1 MTSASIARAT
11 VRACTWNTSTV
22 SDVNPHYLDHVVK
35 LSETSDIEASEDIVS
50 GTGMKLLAKGAK
62 IDARARARL
71 LEFRLSKPLEN
82 MMRVVGGTDPAV
94 FHPLAE
100 TLLARHALLRGIC
113 ASVPGFDPIAILKA
127 LQLSDNVQSLLSVYA
142 GQGTGKLEHAVG
154 VAVITSAL
162 GGSLAANPAD
172 TTSLVIAALTHD
184 VGELYIDPAY
194 LASGVKLSSQQWKHV
209 ATHPIVGS
217 HVLAAM
223 PGAGPRIASVVL
235 AHHERLDG
243 FGYPQG
249 SLGTGLSMAGQMV
262 AVAEMLMG
270 LMESGPHASQRAAVA
285 MRLVPGEFQ
294 RRFIDHVMQGAR
306 ADTAAGSADASRP
319 DIGSLATRVGGM
331 AATVVHVRRQ
341 HLEHEER
348 MAKYSAPLR
357 ALVTHAYTRWD
368 RIGIAF
374 SSTGLDLVGEGDLY
388 DALDAMNTRE
398 LEEAGIV
405 LRELEWRV
413 SELERAL
420 QIRSEHF
427 SPGDSRHINELI
439 DDARQPMLLASMMAA
454 MA

>member
-1 MTSASIARAT
+1 M
-11 VRACTWNTSTV
+11 

-62 IDARARARL
+62 IDARARERL

-94 FHPLAE
+94 FHPVAE
-100 TLLARHALLRGIC
+100 SLLARHALLRGIC
-113 ASVPGFDPIAILKA
+113 ASVPGFDPIAILRA
-127 LQLSDNVQSLLSVYA
+127 LQLSDNVRSLLSVYA
-142 GQGTGKLEHAVG
+142 GRGAAKLEHAVG

-162 GGSLAANPAD
+162 GGSLAANPDD
-172 TTSLVIAALTHD
+172 TTALVVAALTHD

-194 LASGVKLSSQQWKHV
+194 LASGARLSPQQWKHV

-217 HVLAAM
+217 HVLAGM
-223 PGAGPRIASVVL
+223 PGAGPRIAGVVL

-249 SLGTGLSMAGQMV
+249 TPGAGLSMAGQMV

-270 LMESGPHASQRAAVA
+270 LTESGGHAAQRAAVA
-285 MRLVPGEFQ
+285 MRLVPGEFP
-294 RRFIDHVMQGAR
+294 RRFIDRVMQGAR
-306 ADTAAGSADASRP
+306 ADAAADADP
-319 DIGSLATRVGGM
+319 GGHDIGALAARVNGM
-331 AATVVHVRRQ
+331 AATIAHVRRQ
-341 HLEHEER
+341 HQELEPQIDQYGT
-348 MAKYSAPLR
+348 ALR

-374 SSTGLDLVGEGDLY
+374 SSTGLDGVGDDRVHGALEAMGPR
-388 DALDAMNTRE
+388 ALD
-398 LEEAGIV
+398 EASIV

-420 QIRSEHF
+420 LIRSEHF
-427 SPGDSRHINELI
+427 SPGDARVVNELI
-439 DDARQPMLLASMMAA
+439 DDARQPMLVASMMAA
-454 MA
+454 MG

>member
-1 MTSASIARAT
+1 M
-11 VRACTWNTSTV
+11 

-62 IDARARARL
+62 IDARARERL
-71 LEFRLSKPLEN
+71 LEFRLTKPLEN
-82 MMRVVGGTDPAV
+82 MMRVVGGTDPAL

-100 TLLARHALLRGIC
+100 QLLARHALLRGIC
-113 ASVPGFDPIAILKA
+113 ASVPGFDPIAILEA

-142 GQGTGKLEHAVG
+142 GQGTAKLEHAVG

-172 TTSLVIAALTHD
+172 TTALVIAALAHD

-194 LASGVKLSSQQWKHV
+194 LRSGVRLSSQQWKHV

-217 HVLAAM
+217 HVLGAL

-249 SLGTGLSMAGQMV
+249 TPGASLSMASQML

-270 LMESGPHASQRAAVA
+270 LMEAGPQAARHAAVA
-285 MRLVPGEFQ
+285 MRLVPGEFH
-294 RRFIDHVMQGAR
+294 RRFIDRVMQGAHV
-306 ADTAAGSADASRP
+306 DGGDGASP
-319 DIGSLATRVGGM
+319 THDIGGLATRVSGL
-331 AATVVHVRRQ
+331 AATVTHVRRT
-341 HLEHEER
+341 HGELEEQ
-348 MAKYSAPLR
+348 MARFSTPLR
-357 ALVTHAYTRWD
+357 ALVAHAFTRWD
-368 RIGIAF
+368 RIGIAL
-374 SSTGLDLVGEGDLY
+374 SSTGLDLVADDNLHAVLEAMDRNDL
-388 DALDAMNTRE
+388 DE
-398 LEEAGIV
+398 VSIV

-413 SELERAL
+413 GELERAL
-420 QIRSEHF
+420 QIRSELF
-427 SPGDSRHINELI
+427 SPVDAQRVQALI
-439 DDARQPMLLASMMAA
+439 DEARQPMLLASMAA
-454 MA
+454 AAA